1 MNRPNGYSG
10 IWGLQMGLLLLM
22 TFYSFFCAAGTVKV
36 DQNGKV
42 KTIQEALAMSGSGD
56 TILVYGGNYSEG
68 TILID
73 KPLTLIGI
81 DRPIIDGHD
90 RDSDIIIIASDSVTL
105 EGFTIQNA
113 GTSYIKDL
121 AGIRV
126 RRKNN
131 FVIRN
136 NHLINTMFGI
146 YLEKANDGKIVD
158 NQVIGQAI
166 EEVSSGNGI
175 HAWYCKNLFISGNT
189 IVSHRDGIYFEF
201 VESSQLVDNISRN
214 NLRYGLHFM
223 FSNNDEYTNNLFE
236 KNGAG
241 VAVMFSKNINMYQN
255 TFANNWGSASYGLLL
270 KEIYDARIE
279 ENIFDGN
286 TMGIKVDGSTR
297 VTYHNNSFENNGWAI
312 KFVGGSY
319 DNKINNNNFISNSFD
334 LVLESARNNNTI
346 NGNYW
351 SSYTGYDLDK
361 NGIGDIPFRP
371 VKLFSYIV
379 SRTPESM
386 VLLRSLFIDIIDFSE
401 RVRPMFT
408 PENVMD
414 HAPLMNKVVY

>member
-1 MNRPNGYSG
+1 MNRPKNHCDDSC
-10 IWGLQMGLLLLM
+10 LQLGLLFLM
-22 TFYSFFCAAGTVKV
+22 TFYSFFCAASTVKV

-42 KTIQEALAMSGSGD
+42 KTIHEALVMTTPGD
-56 TILVYGGNYSEG
+56 TVLVYGGNYSEG

-90 RDSDIIIIASDSVTL
+90 RESDIIIIASDSVTL

-126 RRKNN
+126 RRKNS

-189 IVSHRDGIYFEF
+189 IESHRDGIYFEF
-201 VESSQLVDNISRN
+201 VESSQLIDNISRN

-241 VAVMFSKNINMYQN
+241 VAVMFSKNINMYHN
-255 TFANNWGSASYGLLL
+255 TFTNNWGSASYGLLL

-297 VTYHNNSFENNGWAI
+297 VTYHNNDFENNGWAI

-346 NGNYW
+346 DGNYW

-401 RVRPMFT
+401 KVRPMFT